1 MSRSDR
7 RADRRGRRSV
17 LGVGTATGAAFA
29 AALIGLANAPAATAD
44 TDLDPF
50 QDLFGDSG
58 INTWTPAADS
68 SLASID
74 PTGTLAGN
82 LDTSVDN
89 FIHGMG
95 PDGFA
100 DGPFMELVAESDPSA
115 FTSSVE
121 QFGPSDYVSVLIPQ
135 DATGDIAQGL
145 DFLGFESGLDTL
157 GNPLNWPV
165 ELFALV
171 FFGLLPFGI

>member
-1 MSRSDR
+1 MVSTFSDWSPAIGSNNRNRR
-7 RADRRGRRSV
+7 RAV
-17 LGVGTATGAAFA
+17 GVALA
-29 AALIGLANAPAATAD
+29 AALIGLAPAAQAD

-50 QDLFGDSG
+50 QDLFGDTG

-74 PTGTLAGN
+74 PTGTLAAN
-82 LDTSVDN
+82 VDTSVDN

-100 DGPFMELVAESDPSA
+100 DGPFLELVAESDPTA
-115 FTSSVE
+115 YTDTVV
-121 QFGPSDYVSVLIPQ
+121 QFGPSDYVSVLMPQ
-135 DATGDIAQGL
+135 DAAGDFAQAL
-145 DFLGFESGLDTL
+145 DFIGFESAVDTL
-157 GNPLNWPV
+157 GNPLNWGV

-171 FFGLLPFGI
+171 IFGLLPFGI